1 MAGKNTL
8 PPVDRG
14 GNSPLYY
21 NYEMLIAAIY
31 KQAIWDI
38 KYCRFNGQDYLTYIS
53 ARGFLRKDPYEI
65 LDGMAKKQIE
75 NIIEFREMGGKYYG
89 NKRKLY

>member
-1 MAGKNTL
+1 MAGKSTL

-31 KQAIWDI
+31 KQALYDL
-38 KYCRFNGQDYLTYIS
+38 KYCCNNEYLTYLS
-53 ARGFLRKDPYEI
+53 AKSFLRKDPYDI
-65 LDGMAKKQIE
+65 LDGMAKREIE
-75 NIIEFREMGGKYYG
+75 RLIDYRENGGKYHG
-89 NKRKLY
+89 KKRKLYK